1 MVKESFLSK
10 LRSSSTTSSEEEQKL
25 KKELMELKI
34 KHSSGQ
40 LRETHKIKE
49 KRREIAR
56 FYDELFQDKTKFIK
70 TDYFS

>member
-49 KRREIAR
+49 KRREIAQ
-56 FYDELFQDKTKFIK
+56 LMTIIK
-70 TDYFS
+70 EGSVKKK